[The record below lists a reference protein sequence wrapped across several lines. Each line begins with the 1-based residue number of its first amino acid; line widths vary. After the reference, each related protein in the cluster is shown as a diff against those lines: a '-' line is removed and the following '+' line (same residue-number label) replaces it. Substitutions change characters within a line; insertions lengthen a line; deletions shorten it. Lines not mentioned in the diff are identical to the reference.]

1 MSVDSIPLPLPPT
14 GKGVETLFK
23 QLRTVFFPRRGNPLV
38 GNTPVLR
45 QSRHASLSTN
55 CRRNRNFGWF
65 VPTRLCWIS
74 RWEAWPKGAQGVM
87 GRRKTKGRNSS
98 SPSPLKLP
106 LTALIS
112 LKLIVDWETTGDE
125 SGTAAPDCD
134 AGYRGPIDFDSCSF
148 IISNL
153 TLLELDF
160 KNMHLTSKPLHWTT
174 ALKSQETLHPIFCK
188 CVTAFCNSFVTSSL
202 SACHQQNVTWQ
213 IRSNYTAVPITISTT
228 MYVSY
233 LFTEKNISAFLRLAN
248 VTCPILN
255 SRIEL
260 VNLRASRKFI

>member
-1 MSVDSIPLPLPPT
+1 
-14 GKGVETLFK
+14 
-23 QLRTVFFPRRGNPLV
+23 
-38 GNTPVLR
+38 
-45 QSRHASLSTN
+45 
-55 CRRNRNFGWF
+55 
-65 VPTRLCWIS
+65 
-74 RWEAWPKGAQGVM
+74 M

-112 LKLIVDWETTGDE
+112 LKLIVDWETTGNE

-148 IISNL
+148 MISNL
-153 TLLELDF
+153 TLLKLDF
-160 KNMHLTSKPLHWTT
+160 KNMPLTSKPLHRTT
-174 ALKSQETLHPIFCK
+174 ALKSRETLHPLFCK
-188 CVTAFCNSFVTSSL
+188 CVTAITYSFVTSSL
-202 SACHQQNVTWQ
+202 CIHQQNVTWQ

-255 SRIEL
+255 LRIVL
-260 VNLRASRKFI
+260 IN

>member
-1 MSVDSIPLPLPPT
+1 
-14 GKGVETLFK
+14 
-23 QLRTVFFPRRGNPLV
+23 
-38 GNTPVLR
+38 
-45 QSRHASLSTN
+45 
-55 CRRNRNFGWF
+55 
-65 VPTRLCWIS
+65 
-74 RWEAWPKGAQGVM
+74 M
-87 GRRKTKGRNSS
+87 GRRKTKRRYSS

-134 AGYRGPIDFDSCSF
+134 AGYRGSIDFDSCSF

-153 TLLELDF
+153 TLLKLDF

-174 ALKSQETLHPIFCK
+174 ALKSQETLHPLFYK

-202 SACHQQNVTWQ
+202 CMPSKNVTWQ
-213 IRSNYTAVPITISTT
+213 IRSNYNAVPITISTT

-255 SRIEL
+255 SRIVL

>member
-1 MSVDSIPLPLPPT
+1 MSVVSIPLPLPPT

-23 QLRTVFFPRRGNPLV
+23 QLRTVFFPRRDNPLA
-38 GNTPVLR
+38 GSTPVLR
-45 QSRHASLSTN
+45 QSRQASLSTN

-65 VPTRLCWIS
+65 VPTRLCLDLKVRS
-74 RWEAWPKGAQGVM
+74 VTEGAQGVM
-87 GRRKTKGRNSS
+87 RRRKTKGRNSS
-98 SPSPLKLP
+98 SPSPLKLS

-112 LKLIVDWETTGDE
+112 LKLIVDWKTTGDE

-153 TLLELDF
+153 TLLKLDF

-174 ALKSQETLHPIFCK
+174 ALKSQETLHPLFYK
-188 CVTAFCNSFVTSSL
+188 CVRAFCNSFVTSSL
-202 SACHQQNVTWQ
+202 CMPSKNVTWQ

-255 SRIEL
+255 SRIVL

>member
-1 MSVDSIPLPLPPT
+1 MSVVSIPLPPT
-14 GKGVETLFK
+14 GKGMETLFK
-23 QLRTVFFPRRGNPLV
+23 QLRAVFFPAVAIRRREAPRSSASHGRPVWVPIAGEIGTLGDSSRLV
-38 GNTPVLR
+38 SV
-45 QSRHASLSTN
+45 
-55 CRRNRNFGWF
+55 
-65 VPTRLCWIS
+65 WIS
-74 RWEAWPKGAQGVM
+74 RWEAWPKGAQDVM

-153 TLLELDF
+153 TLLKLDF
-160 KNMHLTSKPLHWTT
+160 KNMHLTSKPLNWTT
-174 ALKSQETLHPIFCK
+174 ALKSQETLHPLFYK

-202 SACHQQNVTWQ
+202 CMPSKNVTWQ

-233 LFTEKNISAFLRLAN
+233 LFTEKKISAFLRLAN

-255 SRIEL
+255 SRIVL

>member
-1 MSVDSIPLPLPPT
+1 MSVVSIPLPPT
-14 GKGVETLFK
+14 GKGMETLFK
-23 QLRTVFFPRRGNPLV
+23 QLRAVFSPAVAILRREAPRSSASHGRPVWVPIAGEIGTLGDSSRLV
-38 GNTPVLR
+38 SV
-45 QSRHASLSTN
+45 
-55 CRRNRNFGWF
+55 
-65 VPTRLCWIS
+65 WIS
-74 RWEAWPKGAQGVM
+74 RWEAWRKGTQEVM
-87 GRRKTKGRNSS
+87 GRSKTKGRNSS

-112 LKLIVDWETTGDE
+112 LKLIVDWKTTGDE

-153 TLLELDF
+153 TLLKLDF

-174 ALKSQETLHPIFCK
+174 ALKSQETLHPLFYK

-202 SACHQQNVTWQ
+202 CMPSKNVTWQ

-233 LFTEKNISAFLRLAN
+233 LFTEKNI
-248 VTCPILN
+248 
-255 SRIEL
+255 
-260 VNLRASRKFI
+260 